1 MPPLMSREI
10 RLRSRPKGRPSADN
24 FTLATVALA
33 PLRDSHVLVR
43 NRYLS
48 VDPCMFC
55 RMRGGKSYLPPFELG
70 RPLEGGAVGTVVES
84 RSDAFKPGD
93 IVISNFGWREWY
105 TAASEAVRHISCE
118 SHPLSLYLDALGL
131 QRVCSWASAFLVH
144 VKPGGNLLISGGA
157 SVSGSVASQLSN
169 LRGCRI
175 IGSAGSRDRVSFLR
189 EECGFD
195 IAFGY
200 KEGPILEQLD
210 DVSSP
215 VEEPREASLEAALG
229 LCMAGSLAAK
239 AAPGALATGPSMPLP
254 IYFLFAPEAPAD
266 RAENTHTPAREL
278 PQRRRAPVGIFPMA
292 QACAAN

>member
-10 RLRSRPKGRPSADN
+10 RLRSRPKDRPSADN

-33 PLRDSHVLVR
+33 PLRESHVLVR

-70 RPLEGGAVGTVVES
+70 KPLEGGAVGTVVES

-93 IVISNFGWREWY
+93 VVISNFGWREWY
-105 TAASEAVRHISCE
+105 TATSDAVRHISCE
-118 SHPLSLYLDALGL
+118 SHPLSVYLDALGL

-189 EECGFD
+189 DECGFD

-200 KEGPILEQLD
+200 KDGPILEQLD
-210 DVSSP
+210 DVCSP
-215 VEEPREASLEAALG
+215 VEDTKEASLEAAVG

-239 AAPGALATGPSMPLP
+239 AAPGAVPNGPSLPLP
-254 IYFLFAPEAPAD
+254 IYFLSAPQAPAD
-266 RAENTHTPAREL
+266 RKERNR
-278 PQRRRAPVGIFPMA
+278 QS
-292 QACAAN
+292 